1 MAASFSPGLIH
12 RIDYF
17 CRKKMSAY
25 FRLIRPVNLLIIA
38 LTQYIIAY
46 AVIIPF
52 LKVNGIEN
60 VYSHLDFALFVLA
73 HVIIAA
79 AGYIINDYYDLA
91 ADAINKPQKN
101 MLLQRISPKKAYNLN
116 FILNIIGG
124 ILALYCSYKAG
135 NYKLGFLPI
144 VVSLALYFY
153 ALKYR
158 RQLFTGNV
166 VVAVII
172 AYSVLVVWLLYFF
185 ALKNLPIQFA
195 ALIGNYGTVSYF
207 VIGYAVFAFLVTLI
221 REIIKDAEDINGDKE
236 AGYVSIPVRYGLNS
250 TRKFLYVIIAITM
263 LMLGYIQFL
272 LNENFALL
280 SWYGIFIQALLLFL
294 IFQVKKAKDAK
305 GFHSASLFSK
315 IIMVAGILSAQII
328 YIILLS

>member
-1 MAASFSPGLIH
+1 MA
-12 RIDYF
+12 
-17 CRKKMSAY
+17 AY

-38 LTQYIIAY
+38 LTQYMIAY

-60 VYSHLDFALFVLA
+60 IYSHLDFALFVLA

-101 MLLQRISPKKAYNLN
+101 MLLERISPKKAYNLN

-124 ILALYCSYKAG
+124 LLALYCSYKAG

-158 RQLFTGNV
+158 RQLFTGNI
-166 VVAVII
+166 VVAIII

-185 ALKNLPIQFA
+185 AIKNSPIQFA
-195 ALIGNYGTVSYF
+195 SLIGSYGTISYF
-207 VIGYAVFAFLVTLI
+207 VIGFAVFAFLMTLI

-236 AGYVSIPVRYGLNS
+236 AGYVSIPIRYGLGT
-250 TRKFLYVIIAITM
+250 TRKVLYIIIALAM
-263 LMLGYIQFL
+263 ALLGYVQFL
-272 LNENFALL
+272 LKDSYSLL
-280 SWYGIFIQALLLFL
+280 TWYGFLIQTLLLIL
-294 IFQVKKAKDAK
+294 IFQVKKANDTK
-305 GFHSASLFSK
+305 GFHGASLFSK
-315 IIMVAGILSAQII
+315 IIMVAGILSAQIL